1 MYNERRRSG
10 QVFGVT
16 LYATGG
22 WGELLAKSAMFRR
35 ESTEYRTSRP
45 AVNCLPWHNRIET
58 FMDLEKFLAN
68 CQSQMGYTFR
78 NKALLRTA
86 LTHASGADTP
96 MSSNER
102 MEFLGDSVLAYA
114 ICDHLYAKL
123 PNTLEGDMTKV
134 KSAVV
139 SRCTCQKVCKQLGL
153 DKFLILGR
161 GLGRANKI
169 PDSIFANTLESFIAA
184 VYLDGGMEEARKFIL
199 RVFQDEI
206 DEMLQDSDAHN
217 HKSVLQQH
225 CQKYEGHTP
234 EYKVLDV
241 RGPEH
246 RKTFNVQ
253 VCVGKRVFPAA
264 WGVTKKEAEQRAA
277 ENALAVLHD
286 LPVPYL

>member
-1 MYNERRRSG
+1 
-10 QVFGVT
+10 
-16 LYATGG
+16 
-22 WGELLAKSAMFRR
+22 
-35 ESTEYRTSRP
+35 
-45 AVNCLPWHNRIET
+45 
-58 FMDLEKFLAN
+58 MDLKKFLAN
-68 CQSQMGYTFR
+68 CQSQLGYTFR
-78 NKALLRTA
+78 DKELLRTA
-86 LTHASGADTP
+86 LTHASAADMP
-96 MSSNER
+96 IASNER
-102 MEFLGDSVLAYA
+102 MEFLGDSVLAYV
-114 ICDHLYAKL
+114 ICDYLYERL

-139 SRCTCQKVCKQLGL
+139 SRATCHKVCKQLGL

-161 GLGRANKI
+161 GLGRSNRI

-184 VYLDGGMEEARKFIL
+184 VYLDGGMEEARKFVL
-199 RVFQDEI
+199 RVFQEEI

-225 CQKYEGHTP
+225 CQKYEGHIP
-234 EYKVLDV
+234 EYKILDV

-246 RKTFNVQ
+246 RKTFLVQ
-253 VCVGKRVFPAA
+253 VRVGDRVFPSA

>member
-1 MYNERRRSG
+1 
-10 QVFGVT
+10 
-16 LYATGG
+16 
-22 WGELLAKSAMFRR
+22 
-35 ESTEYRTSRP
+35 
-45 AVNCLPWHNRIET
+45 
-58 FMDLEKFLAN
+58 
-68 CQSQMGYTFR
+68 
-78 NKALLRTA
+78 
-86 LTHASGADTP
+86 
-96 MSSNER
+96 
-102 MEFLGDSVLAYA
+102 
-114 ICDHLYAKL
+114 
-123 PNTLEGDMTKV
+123 MTKV

-161 GLGRANKI
+161 GLGRSNRI

-225 CQKYEGHTP
+225 CQKYAGHTP